1 MDVADAEGYNGIISP
16 ARGREEV
23 AMSARCVTD
32 GGLETDLI
40 FHHGVDLPDFAAF
53 ALLDDPDGRALLVG
67 YYAAYAEV
75 ARSAGASLLL
85 ETPTWRASADWGR
98 RLGYD
103 PEDLARINTEAVA
116 FLREVV
122 AEHAVGVDGVEV
134 SGQLGPRGDGYVSAA
149 PTDPGSAAD
158 YHAPQLAA
166 FARAGADRATAMT
179 LTDVGE
185 ALGLA
190 RAAEEIGI
198 RLGVGF
204 TVETDGRLPD
214 GSTLA
219 EAIDRVDAV
228 CAPDH
233 YVVNC
238 AHPDHVVRGLAG
250 AGAWRERIEGV
261 RFNASTLSHAELDE
275 ATTLDDGDPGALAAS
290 AIPVVEALPMLR
302 VIGGCC
308 GTDARHVAAL
318 WGVPAPD

>member
-1 MDVADAEGYNGIISP
+1 
-16 ARGREEV
+16 
-23 AMSARCVTD
+23 MSAHCVTD

-53 ALLDDPDGRALLVG
+53 PLLDDADGRALLAD

-75 ARSAGASLLL
+75 ARSAGAALLL
-85 ETPTWRASADWGR
+85 ETPTWRASGDWGQ
-98 RLGYD
+98 RLGYGAV
-103 PEDLARINTEAVA
+103 DLARVNADAVA
-116 FLREVV
+116 FLRDVV
-122 AEHAVGVDGVEV
+122 AEQAVGVEAVEV
-134 SGQLGPRGDGYVSAA
+134 SGQLGPRGDGYVSDA

-166 FARAGADRATAMT
+166 FVAAGADRATVLT

-185 ALGLA
+185 AIGVA
-190 RAAEEIGI
+190 RAAEEVGI

-219 EAIDRVDAV
+219 QAIDRVDAA
-228 CAPDH
+228 CPPDH

-238 AHPDHVVRGLAG
+238 AHPDHVFRGLAG
-250 AGAWRERIEGV
+250 PGAWRERIEGV

-275 ATTLDDGDPGALAAS
+275 ATTLDDGDPSALAAS
-290 AIPVVEALPMLR
+290 AIPVAEALPRLR